1 MSFFRITIIL
11 ILFSILNTSVNFSQ
25 QSNTKASYLIEGL
38 VIDLSTSKPMEF
50 ANIVLFAESDSMQ
63 VNGTV
68 TNKEGKFVLTGI
80 KNGNYFLRASYIG
93 YDNFFSSQII
103 IKNSDRDF
111 GKIYLAP
118 KSIGI
123 NDVVVSGERAPIS
136 YEIDKKVINVSE
148 NFSASSGT
156 AVDILENIPSV
167 TVDIEGNVSLRGS
180 GNFKV
185 LIDGR
190 PTIMDPAEALQ
201 QIPASSIENIE
212 IITNPSAKYD
222 PEGTSGI
229 INVILKKSKSQGIS
243 GVFELNGGLKD
254 KYGGELMTDIK
265 EESFQANIG
274 LNYNNRNFG
283 GTERENNWTDDGS
296 KISYYNS
303 SGISSRGMEYYG
315 IRGSLSF
322 DMGSQRLLMLGG
334 RFGGRSHFG
343 NSSLDYSEWTSANLD
358 QISLLSNSQDS
369 RKGNNFTLFA
379 NYQHPFQTKGHQ
391 LSAELDFRSGSSNE
405 ESIHRL
411 IDVNK
416 ILSGQIST
424 EDGPGSE
431 IEAKLDYTLPLGV
444 DTKLEAGFQ
453 SEFEFDNEKTGLQN
467 FNPLSQLFDRD
478 PLYDKDISYDKQEI
492 AIYTM
497 FASKIN
503 KFGYQLGFRTE
514 HTGRSI
520 ELNTNNQKFEINK
533 WDYFPSAHVSYEFL
547 PGHQM
552 MTSYTRRINR
562 PRGWELEPF
571 ETWVNSYNLRIGNP
585 ALLPEYI
592 DSYEF
597 GYQTLLGKSVLSMEA
612 YYRITNNRI
621 ERIRSVYSEKVTLQ
635 SVDNVGKD
643 FALGTEVFFNFDPIN
658 KWNVNLMANIFD
670 YRIDGILY
678 GEEFSRNSFNWN
690 IRFNNNIKISESTQL
705 QFNTSYNS
713 PSVSAQGK
721 REGFLFTNLA
731 VKQELFDKM
740 LTATLQIRDLFG
752 TAKFEST
759 SQSFDFYN
767 YRYSERESPVV
778 MLNLRFNI
786 NNFKSDKRSGNNNQ
800 DSGEGFGD

>member
-1 MSFFRITIIL
+1 MSFLRIAAV
-11 ILFSILNTSVNFSQ
+11 ILFLTLSTSTNFSQ
-25 QSNTKASYLIEGL
+25 QSTSNNSYSIEGL
-38 VIDLSTSKPMEF
+38 VFDLSTSKPMEF
-50 ANIVLFAESDSMQ
+50 ANIVLFTESDSLQ
-63 VNGTV
+63 ANGTV
-68 TNKEGKFVLTGI
+68 TNRDGKFVLTGI
-80 KNGNYFLRASYIG
+80 KKGTYFLRASYIG
-93 YDNFFSSQII
+93 YDNFFSSRLII
-103 IKNSDRDF
+103 QNNDLDF

-123 NDVVVSGERAPIS
+123 NDVVVSGQRAPIS

-190 PTIMDPAEALQ
+190 PSILDPADALQ

-229 INVILKKSKSQGIS
+229 INVILKKSKNQGIS

-254 KYGGELMTDIK
+254 KYGGEIITDIK
-265 EESFQANIG
+265 EEAFQANIG

-283 GTERENNWTDDGS
+283 GTESENNWTNDGS

-303 SGISSRGMEYYG
+303 SGNSSRGMEHYG

-322 DMGSQRLLMLGG
+322 DMGSQRLLMFGG

-343 NSSLDYSEWTSANLD
+343 NSSLDYSEWTSSNLNR
-358 QISLLSNSQDS
+358 INLLSNSQDS

-379 NYQHPFQTKGHQ
+379 NYQHPFETKGHQ
-391 LSAELDFRSGSSNE
+391 LSAELNFQSGSSNE
-405 ESIHRL
+405 ENVHRL

-424 EDGPGSE
+424 EDGPGNE
-431 IEAKLDYTLPLGV
+431 IEAKLDYTLPLGI
-444 DTKLEAGFQ
+444 DSKFEAGFQ
-453 SEFEFDNEKTGLQN
+453 SEFEFDTEQTGLQN
-467 FNPLSQLFDRD
+467 FNPLTQLFDRD

-497 FASKIN
+497 FASKFN

-520 ELNTNNQKFEINK
+520 ELNSTNQLFEIDK
-533 WDYFPSAHVSYEFL
+533 WDYFPSAHISYEFF

-621 ERIRSVYSEKVTLQ
+621 ERIRSIYSDKVTLQ
-635 SVDNVGKD
+635 SVENIGKD
-643 FALGTEVFFNFDPIN
+643 FALGTELFFNFDPVN
-658 KWNVNLMANIFD
+658 NWNVNLMANIFD
-670 YRIDGILY
+670 YTIDGKLY
-678 GEEFSRNSFNWN
+678 GEDFSRNSFNWN
-690 IRFNNNIKISESTQL
+690 VRFNNSFKIGETTQL
-705 QFNTSYNS
+705 QFNTNYNS

-721 REGFLFTNLA
+721 REGFVYANLA
-731 VKQELFDKM
+731 VKQELFENL

-752 TAKFEST
+752 TAKFESVN
-759 SQSFDFYN
+759 QSFDFYN
-767 YRYSERESPVV
+767 YRYSEHESPIV

-786 NNFKSDKRSGNNNQ
+786 NNYKSDRRDRDGGIQ